1 MRFATFEL
9 DGKAVWGL
17 ASDAGLHAVDADTLA
32 RYPSLKAAIAA
43 DALASAAAALKD
55 SAPSATLAD
64 AHFLPVIPDPEKI
77 LCVGLNYEA
86 HRLEGGWPE
95 VENPTIF
102 SRFANSQIGH
112 RQPLIKPK
120 VSDKL
125 DYEAEL
131 AVIIG
136 KPGRHIAEADA
147 MDHVAGYACYN
158 EGSVR
163 DWQRHTTQFT
173 PGKNFVGTGAF
184 GPYLVTKD
192 EIDDLGPLVMEAR
205 LNGAVMQHTKLDD
218 LIFSVP
224 RLISYIST
232 FTELVPGDVI
242 VTGTPGGVGS
252 RRDPQVWMKPGDEI
266 VIEID
271 RIGLLSNTI
280 VAEA

>member
-9 DGKAVWGL
+9 DGKTVWGL
-17 ASDAGLHAVDADTLA
+17 ATDKGLHSVDASTLS

-43 DALASAAAALKD
+43 DALTSVAAALKD
-55 SAPSATLAD
+55 SAPSVTLAD
-64 AHFLPVIPDPEKI
+64 AHFLPVVPDPEKI

-86 HRLEGGWPE
+86 HRIEGGWPE
-95 VENPTIF
+95 VEHPTIF
-102 SRFANSQIGH
+102 ARFANTQIGH
-112 RQPLIKPK
+112 GQPLIKPK

-131 AVIIG
+131 AVVIG
-136 KPGRHIAEADA
+136 KSGRHIAEADA
-147 MDHVAGYACYN
+147 MDHIAGYACYN

-173 PGKNFVGTGAF
+173 PGKNFIGTGAF
-184 GPYLVTKD
+184 GPYLVTKE
-192 EIDDLGPLVMEAR
+192 EIPDLGSLVMEAR
-205 LNGAVMQHTKLDD
+205 LNGEVMQHTKLDD

-271 RIGLLSNTI
+271 TIGLLSNPI
-280 VAEA
+280 VSEA

>member
-9 DGKAVWGL
+9 AGKAVWGL
-17 ASDAGLHAVDADTLA
+17 ASDKGLHAVDATTLA

-43 DALASAAAALKD
+43 DALTGIASALKD
-55 SAPSATLAD
+55 SSPSVSLEG

-77 LCVGLNYEA
+77 LCIGLNYEA
-86 HRLEGGWPE
+86 HRIEGGWPE

-102 SRFANSQIGH
+102 GRFANSQIGH
-112 RQPLIKPK
+112 GQPMIKPK

-136 KPGRHIAEADA
+136 KPGRHIAEANA

-173 PGKNFVGTGAF
+173 PGKNFIGTGAF
-184 GPYLVTKD
+184 GPCLVTKD
-192 EIDDLGPLVMEAR
+192 EISDLGPLVMEAR
-205 LNGAVMQHTKLDD
+205 LNGEVMQHTKLDD

-224 RLISYIST
+224 RLINYIST

-271 RIGLLSNTI
+271 KIGLLSNTI